1 MSAFPCMRLPMRVL
15 ARWGAVL
22 VISALGACAL
32 PQAREG
38 ETRVFALGVDIAAH
52 AGPGADRQLLVDAP
66 SAAGLLD
73 SERIVVRAG
82 ADELGLLRGARWS
95 APLPQLWQ
103 GLVIRAIEDDGRLR
117 VGRERDVLAGDERLI
132 GELRAF
138 EYARETQEVRIHFHA
153 KRIDRQQRIARER
166 GFEASAKV
174 RGSDAADVVAAFN
187 SASAEALSQLIE
199 WLVTTERP

>member
-1 MSAFPCMRLPMRVL
+1 MSDFPCMRLPLRL
-15 ARWGAVL
+15 LSRWGAVL

-38 ETRVFALGVDIAAH
+38 ETRVFALGVDIAANE
-52 AGPGADRQLLVDAP
+52 GPSTGRQLLVDAP

-82 ADELGLLRGARWS
+82 ASELGLLRGARWT

-103 GLVIRAIEDDGRLR
+103 GLMIRAIEDDGRLR

-132 GELRAF
+132 GEMRAF
-138 EYARETQEVRIHFHA
+138 EYAREAQEVRIHFHA
-153 KRIDRQQRIARER
+153 KRVDRQQRIVAEH
-166 GFEASAKV
+166 GFEASAEV

-187 SASAEALSQLIE
+187 SASAAVLSEVIE
-199 WLVTTERP
+199 WLATERP

>member
-1 MSAFPCMRLPMRVL
+1 MSAFLCCVGQRLHVL
-15 ARWGAVL
+15 ARLGAVFML
-22 VISALGACAL
+22 IALGACAL

-38 ETRVFALGVDIAAH
+38 ERRVFALSVDIAANE
-52 AGPGADRQLLVDAP
+52 GPNVERQLLIDAP

-132 GELRAF
+132 GELRVF
-138 EYARETQEVRIHFHA
+138 EYVRDTQQVRIHFHA
-153 KRIDRQQRIARER
+153 KRVDRQQRIVAER
-166 GFEASAKV
+166 GFEASAEV

-199 WLVTTERP
+199 WLVTERP

>member
-1 MSAFPCMRLPMRVL
+1 MSDFPCMRLPLRL
-15 ARWGAVL
+15 LSRWGAVL

-38 ETRVFALGVDIAAH
+38 ETRVFALGVEIAASKGPS
-52 AGPGADRQLLVDAP
+52 AGRQLLVDAP

-82 ADELGLLRGARWS
+82 TDELGLLRGARWT

-103 GLVIRAIEDDGRLR
+103 GLMIRAIEDDGRLR

-132 GELRAF
+132 GELRVF
-138 EYARETQEVRIHFHA
+138 EYLRETQEVRVHFHA
-153 KRIDRQQRIARER
+153 KRVDRQQRIVAER
-166 GFEASAKV
+166 GFEASAEV

-187 SASAEALSQLIE
+187 SASAAVLSEVIE
-199 WLVTTERP
+199 WLVTEQP

>member
-1 MSAFPCMRLPMRVL
+1 MSAFPFYVPQHLSVL
-15 ARWGAVL
+15 ARMGATL
-22 VISALGACAL
+22 MLLALGACAL

-38 ETRVFALGVDIAAH
+38 ETRVFALSVDIAANE
-52 AGPGADRQLLVDAP
+52 GPNVERQLLVDAP

-95 APLPQLWQ
+95 APLPALWQ
-103 GLVIRAIEDDGRLR
+103 GLMISAIEDDGRLR

-138 EYARETQEVRIHFHA
+138 EYVRDTQQVRIHFHA
-153 KRIDRQQRIARER
+153 KRVDRQQRIVAER
-166 GFEASAKV
+166 GFEASVAA
-174 RGSDAADVVAAFN
+174 RGSDAADVVTAFN
-187 SASAEALSQLIE
+187 AASAAALSQLIE
-199 WLVTTERP
+199 WLVTERP

>member
-1 MSAFPCMRLPMRVL
+1 MSAFPCCVRQPMRAL
-15 ARWGAVL
+15 ARLGAVL
-22 VISALGACAL
+22 MIGALGACAL

-38 ETRVFALGVDIAAH
+38 ETRVFTLSIDRTESQ
-52 AGPGADRQLLVDAP
+52 GPSADRQVLVDAP

-103 GLVIRAIEDDGRLR
+103 GLMIRAIEDDGRLR

-138 EYARETQEVRIHFHA
+138 EYAREMQQVHIHFHA
-153 KRIDRQQRIARER
+153 KRVDRQQRIVAER
-166 GFEASAKV
+166 GFEASAEV
-174 RGSDAADVVAAFN
+174 SGSDAADVVAAFN
-187 SASAEALSQLIE
+187 SASAAVVSNVIE
-199 WLVTTERP
+199 WLVMEQP

>member
-1 MSAFPCMRLPMRVL
+1 MSAHLCLRQPLRPLVRLGIAFAL
-15 ARWGAVL
+15 L
-22 VISALGACAL
+22 ALGGCAL

-38 ETRVFALGVDIAAH
+38 ETRVFALSVDIQTH
-52 AGPGADRQLLVDAP
+52 EGADANRQLLVDAP

-103 GLVIRAIEDDGRLR
+103 NLLIRAIEDDGRLR

-138 EYARETQEVRIHFHA
+138 EFVRATEQVRIHFHA
-153 KRIDRQQRIARER
+153 KRVDRQQRIVGER
-166 GFEASAKV
+166 GFEASAEV
-174 RGSDAADVVAAFN
+174 RGGDAADIVAAFN
-187 SASAEALSQLIE
+187 AASAAALSALIE
-199 WLVTTERP
+199 WLATEQP

>member
-1 MSAFPCMRLPMRVL
+1 MSAFPFCVPQPLPVL
-15 ARWGAVL
+15 ARMGAVL
-22 VISALGACAL
+22 MLMALGACTL

-38 ETRVFALGVDIAAH
+38 ETRVFTLSVDIAANE
-52 AGPGADRQLLVDAP
+52 GPNVERQLLVDAP

-95 APLPQLWQ
+95 APLPALWQ
-103 GLVIRAIEDDGRLR
+103 GLMIRAIEDDGRLR

-138 EYARETQEVRIHFHA
+138 EYVRDTQQVRIHFHA
-153 KRIDRQQRIARER
+153 KRVDRQQRIVAER
-166 GFEASAKV
+166 GFEASAEV
-174 RGSDAADVVAAFN
+174 RGSDAAEVVEAFN
-187 SASAEALSQLIE
+187 AASAAALSQLIE
-199 WLVTTERP
+199 WLVTARP

>member
-1 MSAFPCMRLPMRVL
+1 MSAFPCKRLPLRL
-15 ARWGAVL
+15 LSRWGAVL

-38 ETRVFALGVDIAAH
+38 ETRVFALSVDIQTH
-52 AGPGADRQLLVDAP
+52 EGADANRQLLVDAP

-103 GLVIRAIEDDGRLR
+103 NLLIRAIEDDGRLR

-138 EYARETQEVRIHFHA
+138 EFVRATEQVRIHFHA
-153 KRIDRQQRIARER
+153 KRVDRQQRIVGER
-166 GFEASAKV
+166 GFEASAEV
-174 RGSDAADVVAAFN
+174 RGGDAADIVAAFN
-187 SASAEALSQLIE
+187 AASAAALSALIE
-199 WLVTTERP
+199 WLATEQP

>member
-1 MSAFPCMRLPMRVL
+1 MSAFPCMHVPRRVL

-38 ETRVFALGVDIAAH
+38 EARVFALSVDMESNV
-52 AGPGADRQLLVDAP
+52 GASANRQLLIDAP
-66 SAAGLLD
+66 AAAGLLD
-73 SERIVVRAG
+73 SERIVVRAA

-103 GLVIRAIEDDGRLR
+103 GLMIRAIEDDGRLR
-117 VGRERDVLAGDERLI
+117 AGRERDVLAGDERVI

-138 EYARETQEVRIHFHA
+138 EYARDAQQVRIHFHA
-153 KRIDRQQRIARER
+153 KRVDRQQRIVAER
-166 GFEASAKV
+166 SFEASANT
-174 RGSDAADVVAAFN
+174 RGGDAADVVAAFN
-187 SASAEALSQLIE
+187 AASAAVVSEMIE
-199 WLVTTERP
+199 WLVTEQP

>member
-1 MSAFPCMRLPMRVL
+1 MNAFLCCVGQRLQVL
-15 ARWGAVL
+15 ARLGAVFML
-22 VISALGACAL
+22 IALGACAL

-38 ETRVFALGVDIAAH
+38 ETRVFALSVDIAENDG
-52 AGPGADRQLLVDAP
+52 AGSNRQLLVDAP

-73 SERIVVRAG
+73 SERIAVRAG

-103 GLVIRAIEDDGRLR
+103 GLVIRAVEDDGRLR

-132 GELRAF
+132 GELRVF
-138 EYARETQEVRIHFHA
+138 EFDRESQQVRIHFHA
-153 KRIDRQQRIARER
+153 KRVDRQQRIVAER
-166 GFEASAKV
+166 GFETSTEV

-187 SASAEALSQLIE
+187 RASAGALSRLIE
-199 WLVTTERP
+199 WLATEQP